1 MKPKTRLGKGLHALI
16 PDMSSIEIPVKSQ
29 PTMELDVAL
38 IETNP
43 YQPRVVYDEVA
54 FEELKRSVEEKGII
68 QPILVRPVEDGRYQ
82 IVAGERRFR
91 AVVDLGIKS
100 IPAYVKDV
108 SSDEDMLE
116 IALIENLQREHLN
129 PIDLGKGYLRLIE
142 DCKLTQEDVAKKI
155 GKDRATIANVIR
167 LLKLPPVIQKS
178 LQQGE
183 IREGHARALLGIS
196 HSQTQKLIWQ
206 KAIKDNLSV
215 RKVELLVKK
224 YQKVNE
230 NQIRDVK
237 AKPRKSGTILKME
250 SKLRE
255 KLGTQ
260 VRIRTR
266 KESGAIEVSFYSME
280 DLQRLMDIFDQIKY

>member
-16 PDMSSIEIPVKSQ
+16 PDTSSIEVPLKSQ

-54 FEELKRSVEEKGII
+54 FEELKKSIEEKGII

-100 IPAYVKDV
+100 IPAYIRDV
-108 SSDEDMLE
+108 TSEEDMLE

-142 DCKLTQEDVAKKI
+142 DCSLTQEDVAKKI

-178 LQQGE
+178 LQQCE

-196 HSQTQKLIWQ
+196 HAQTQKLIWQ

-224 YQKVNE
+224 YQKANE
-230 NQIRDVK
+230 NPNRDIKV
-237 AKPRKSGTILKME
+237 KPRKSGTIVKME

-260 VRIRTR
+260 VKIRSR
-266 KESGAIEVSFYSME
+266 KESGAIEISFYSME